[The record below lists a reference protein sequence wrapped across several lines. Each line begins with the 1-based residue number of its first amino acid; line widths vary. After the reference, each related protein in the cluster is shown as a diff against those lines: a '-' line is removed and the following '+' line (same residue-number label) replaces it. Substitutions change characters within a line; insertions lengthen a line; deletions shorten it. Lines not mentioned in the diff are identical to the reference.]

1 MPEAWLTY
9 RQLAKHWKTTS
20 EAARARSRRGNY
32 QRRTTNVG
40 TVEILVDT
48 DAPVPE
54 GRQKTQNGQVRADV
68 PPYEM
73 NPESPS
79 AMTETALN
87 AIQEHVA
94 TLKVEMAK
102 AEARAEQFQRERDEI
117 RDKWDAER
125 DRVADLTSQL
135 LKITV
140 DLAEAQKAEATRP
153 RSWWQRLVG

>member
-9 RQLAKHWKTTS
+9 RQLAKHWKTTP

-54 GRQKTQNGQVRADV
+54 GRQRTQDEQVRGDV
-68 PPYEM
+68 PPYM
-73 NPESPS
+73 VNAESHS
-79 AMTETALN
+79 VLTGTALN

-94 TLKVEMAK
+94 TLKAEIAK
-102 AEARAEQFQRERDEI
+102 AEARAEQLQRERDDI

-125 DRVADLTSQL
+125 DRVADLTTQL
-135 LKITV
+135 LRITV